1 MHPTFNL
8 VERLCE
14 VPYGEALTEAPTPF
28 VTPLVAFTW
37 EFLSSL
43 VSSAGALAD
52 NSSAEMS
59 SRKRSGCVPEGPSV
73 SLVVMKT

>member
-1 MHPTFNL
+1 
-8 VERLCE
+8 
-14 VPYGEALTEAPTPF
+14 
-28 VTPLVAFTW
+28 
-37 EFLSSL
+37 
-43 VSSAGALAD
+43 LAD